1 MNPRLTRAL
10 KNIAFVFAAFLPLLL
25 ASCSSSS
32 GGVKGVPA
40 QLPHIPIHA
49 SASTPSHSMS
59 RGDYPFDAGGN
70 YVTAWAAE
78 GAGRSG
84 LSAGIDYTNWRSSHN
99 SEGSSRKT
107 TSSRSSSSSSRGK
120 TTKSSSTKSKTVAKS
135 STKSKPKAAASTRH
149 TVKKGDTLSAIARRY
164 GTSVAKIKAANGM
177 KSDMIRDGKTL
188 VVPK

>member
-1 MNPRLTRAL
+1 MNPRFSGAL
-10 KNIAFVFAAFLPLLL
+10 KKTAFVLAASLPVLL

-32 GGVKGVPA
+32 GKIKGVPA
-40 QLPHIPIHA
+40 QLPNIPIHA
-49 SASTPSHSMS
+49 PAATPSHSMS
-59 RGDYPFDAGGN
+59 RGDYPFDARGN

-84 LSAGIDYTNWRSSHN
+84 LGAGTDYSSWHSSHHG
-99 SEGSSRKT
+99 EGSKKT
-107 TSSRSSSSSSRGK
+107 SSSRSSSSSSRGK
-120 TTKSSSTKSKTVAKS
+120 TTKSSSTKSKAVAKPAG
-135 STKSKPKAAASTRH
+135 KSKSGGSTRH